1 MAYAV
6 NLRNYHP
13 VNYDRIPE
21 RLEKEEEKR
30 ERRKQRKAKKQS
42 QTIDQTENEKEL
54 EKTKLTQATI
64 DATVAR
70 ERDRINRINNGFASQ
85 KAQQHAAPRY
95 NSQLHP
101 RNFDTA
107 APKIVNSAK
116 GGVAFLPP
124 INKTNFENLKKNAES
139 IKIENASEPR
149 HTSVKRR
156 AANSRIRGS
165 DSARGSQPASSLL
178 DRLEKRNGSHKRN
191 SVMTHRDGS
200 GS

>member
-21 RLEKEEEKR
+21 RLEKEEQKR
-30 ERRKQRKAKKQS
+30 ERRKQRRAEKQS
-42 QTIDQTENEKEL
+42 QTLDPTENEDDK

-85 KAQQHAAPRY
+85 KALQQAAPRY
-95 NSQLHP
+95 DSKLHP

-124 INKTNFENLKKNAES
+124 INKTNLENLKKNAEM
-139 IKIENASEPR
+139 IKIENMSEPR
-149 HTSVKRR
+149 QSSVKRR
-156 AANSRIRGS
+156 AANSRLRGS

-178 DRLEKRNGSHKRN
+178 DRLEQRTGAR
-191 SVMTHRDGS
+191 S
-200 GS
+200 GTLS